1 MDCGFYLAEAQ
12 GLFSKNTGTA
22 GLKIGKRRGS
32 LAKYQTK
39 GYLLFSTVDPE
50 SNGCGGSG
58 TKANQ
63 NRGPRG
69 GRPLS
74 AMKLVG
80 EARKTRYGPRFS
92 MRKTQE
98 E

>member
-1 MDCGFYLAEAQ
+1 MGCGFYLAEAQ
-12 GLFSKNTGTA
+12 GLFSKNTGTT

-58 TKANQ
+58 LRLARTE
-63 NRGPRG
+63 
-69 GRPLS
+69 GR
-74 AMKLVG
+74 AVVG
-80 EARKTRYGPRFS
+80 HCRR
-92 MRKTQE
+92 
-98 E
+98 